1 MREKTAQAGPKATTQ
16 KEESKE
22 NKDQSTLPKGQS
34 SAQEE
39 RKDGTSYD
47 PNQSEIE
54 QSDDENK
61 QINKEKNERLQK
73 ELDQVIYISI
83 SETPTNIMFYCP
95 STKYLTL
102 KNGKW

>member
-1 MREKTAQAGPKATTQ
+1 MREKTATAGAKAATQ
-16 KEESKE
+16 KFEESKE
-22 NKDQSTLPKGQS
+22 NKDQSSIPKGQT
-34 SAQEE
+34 QEE

-83 SETPTNIMFYCP
+83 SETETNIMFYCP

-102 KNGKW
+102 KNGK